1 MEITFHLTGPADT
14 RRLGFLLGR
23 HCHGDL
29 ALALIG
35 DLGAGKTCLTQGLA
49 RGLDVPED
57 EPVVSPSFTLAN
69 EYRGRMPLYHLDLYR
84 LEGTEFLDTG
94 LDEYFT
100 RTGVTVVEWADKILD
115 DLPSVR
121 LEIEIAFD
129 GRGRLAVVRSIG
141 GELDALVDKVKQE
154 WNDVLDFE
162 DE

>member
-1 MEITFHLTGPADT
+1 M
-14 RRLGFLLGR
+14 LGR